1 MKRFVV
7 FVVLGALSAC
17 ARPVWADEESLRA
30 VIADLQARV
39 EALEK
44 KVAAQEACIQDQK
57 KCFLEQ
63 EKTIETQSK
72 KLQEYKVAVEALDQ
86 KLHRQEPSA
95 IEIGRGLEIGAGATV
110 IVQGTNNANADGT
123 KEDRTDASYSADI
136 TLAKEFESI
145 DGRAFVHLEAGTG
158 DGLEDNLAL
167 YSNVNRDADNDNEV
181 HLTEVWYEQGACHDR
196 LALTFGKLDP
206 TVFFDTNEAANDETT
221 QFLGRI
227 FRNNPTVEFPDNTL
241 GVRFAYMPKKWVEFN
256 VGFFDANADWEK
268 VGDDAFCA
276 GQVTFKPEVFGRQGN
291 YRILGWYNDLPHT
304 SWLTPTND
312 KEPAF
317 GFALSFD
324 QMVTEEVMLFC
335 RYGWQDPRVYNP
347 SLTTTGDR
355 IFSLE
360 QSWSAGVQVEGG
372 LWGRQ
377 KDVLGFAVG
386 QAMASGDYKKSNSAL
401 AAKSEGHLEA
411 YYNIHLNDY
420 LSISPDFQYIWN
432 PFGQDVPGN
441 TDPVCVWGLRS
452 QIDF

>member
-1 MKRFVV
+1 MRRTAIM
-7 FVVLGALSAC
+7 VVLGVFAMGASPA
-17 ARPVWADEESLRA
+17 AAEEESLRGIVA
-30 VIADLQARV
+30 GLTARV

-44 KVAAQEACIQDQK
+44 KVVDQQAYIQEHERCIHDQRKVIAEQDTK
-57 KCFLEQ
+57 IKNYEA
-63 EKTIETQSK
+63 S
-72 KLQEYKVAVEALDQ
+72 VRALDER
-86 KLHRQEPSA
+86 LHRQEPSA
-95 IEIGRGLEIGAGATV
+95 ISIGRGLEIGAGATV

-123 KEDRTDASYSADI
+123 GEDRADASYSADI
-136 TLAKEFESI
+136 TLAKDFESI
-145 DGRAFVHLEAGTG
+145 NGRAFVHLEAGTG

-167 YSNVNRDADNDNEV
+167 YSNVNRDADNNNDV
-181 HLTEVWYEQGACHDR
+181 HLTEVWYEQGACNDR

-206 TVFFDTNEAANDETT
+206 TVYFDTNEAANDETT

-241 GVRFAYMPKKWVEFN
+241 GIRFAYEPKEWVEFN
-256 VGFFDANADWEK
+256 VGFFDAGADWNK
-268 VGDDAFCA
+268 VGDNAFCA
-276 GQVTFKPEVFGRQGN
+276 GQATFKHQFFGHPGN

-304 SWLTPTND
+304 SWLTSTND

-324 QMVTEEVMLFC
+324 QKVTEEVMLFC

-347 SLTTTGDR
+347 SLTATGGR
-355 IFSLE
+355 VFSLE

-372 LWGRQ
+372 LWGRA

-386 QAMASGDYKKSNSAL
+386 QAIASGDYKKSNSAL

-411 YYNIHLNDY
+411 YYNVHLNDY

-432 PFGQDVPGN
+432 PFGKDVVGN

>member
-1 MKRFVV
+1 VKHFFV
-7 FVVLGALSAC
+7 FFVLGVLAVF
-17 ARPVWADEESLRA
+17 ARPALADEESLRA

-44 KVAAQEACIQDQK
+44 KVAIQEACIQDQK
-57 KCFLEQ
+57 KCSLEQ
-63 EKTIETQSK
+63 EKTIGDQRK
-72 KLQEYKVAVEALDQ
+72 KLEEYKVAVEALDQ
-86 KLHRQEPSA
+86 RLHRQEPSA

-123 KEDRTDASYSADI
+123 KEDRADASYSADI
-136 TLAKEFESI
+136 TLAKDFEAVN
-145 DGRAFVHLEAGTG
+145 GRAFVHLEAGTG

-167 YSNVNRDADNDNEV
+167 YSNVNRDADNNNDV
-181 HLTEVWYEQGACHDR
+181 HLTEAWYEQGGCHNR
-196 LALTFGKLDP
+196 LAITFGKLDP
-206 TVFFDTNEAANDETT
+206 TVYFDTNEAANDETT

-227 FRNNPTVEFPDNTL
+227 FRNNPAIEFPDNTL
-241 GVRFAYMPKKWVEFN
+241 GVRLAYMPKEWVEFN
-256 VGFFDANADWEK
+256 VGVFDANADWEK

-276 GQVTFKPEVFGRQGN
+276 GQATFKPKVFGRQGN

-304 SWLTPTND
+304 SWLTPTHD

-324 QMVTEEVMLFC
+324 QMVTDAVMLFC

-347 SLTTTGDR
+347 SLAAAGDR
-355 IFSLE
+355 QFSLE
-360 QSWSAGVQVEGG
+360 QSWSAGVQIEGG
-372 LWGRQ
+372 LWGRE

-386 QAMASGDYKKSNSAL
+386 QAIASSDYKKSDSTL
-401 AAKSEGHLEA
+401 AAKTEGHLEA
-411 YYNIHLNDY
+411 YYNIHLNDH

-432 PFGQDVPGN
+432 PFGRDVAGN
-441 TDPVCVWGLRS
+441 ADPVCVWGLRS